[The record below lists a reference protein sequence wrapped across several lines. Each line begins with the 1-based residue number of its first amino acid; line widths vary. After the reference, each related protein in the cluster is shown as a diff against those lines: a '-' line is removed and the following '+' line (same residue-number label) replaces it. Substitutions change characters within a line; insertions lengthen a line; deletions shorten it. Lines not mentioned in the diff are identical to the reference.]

1 MLTVPTFTLTPKR
14 ALARLA
20 LIELAD
26 YIVSAPRADAPLP
39 FGRRYAVDEL
49 LETLIA
55 PMDGSACMV
64 DVVPDPTAS
73 DGYVDYCMVCE
84 GDPHGANCP
93 VGMLEALAE
102 VGLDSD
108 TPVPANLGLR
118 SVIR

>member
-1 MLTVPTFTLTPKR
+1 MLTVPMFTLTPKR

-26 YIVSAPRADAPLP
+26 YIANAPSAASALNFDQ
-39 FGRRYAVDEL
+39 RYTANEL
-49 LETLIA
+49 LEQLVLSDKGPDFMLDI
-55 PMDGSACMV
+55 V
-64 DVVPDPTAS
+64 RDPTAS
-73 DGYVDYCMVCE
+73 DGLVDYCMVCE

-108 TPVPANLGLR
+108 TPVPAHLGLR

>member
-39 FGRRYAVDEL
+39 FGRRYTAEL
-49 LETLIA
+49 LLAEIIN
-55 PMDGSACMV
+55 SAAFV

-73 DGYVDYCMVCE
+73 DGYADYCMVCE

-102 VGLDSD
+102 VGLDSN
-108 TPVPANLGLR
+108 TPVPAHLGLR

>member
-1 MLTVPTFTLTPKR
+1 MTPPTKR

-20 LIELAD
+20 LMELAD
-26 YIVSAPRADAPLP
+26 YIVSAPTAAATFD
-39 FGRRYAVDEL
+39 RRYTGQEL
-49 LETLIA
+49 LEALLSPVST
-55 PMDGSACMV
+55 DFFMV
-64 DVVPDPTAS
+64 DIVRDPTAS
-73 DGYVDYCMVCE
+73 DGFVDYCMVCE

-108 TPVPANLGLR
+108 TPVPVHLGLR

>member
-1 MLTVPTFTLTPKR
+1 MGVTKR

-26 YIVSAPRADAPLP
+26 FIASAPSVAATPV
-39 FGRRYAVDEL
+39 FGRRYNADEL
-49 LETLIA
+49 LQAVLCYEYGA
-55 PMDGSACMV
+55 DGYMV
-64 DVVPDPTAS
+64 DVAPDPNTP
-73 DGYVDYCMVCE
+73 DGSVVDYCMVCE

-102 VGLDSD
+102 VGLDSN
-108 TPVPANLGLR
+108 TPVPAHLGLR